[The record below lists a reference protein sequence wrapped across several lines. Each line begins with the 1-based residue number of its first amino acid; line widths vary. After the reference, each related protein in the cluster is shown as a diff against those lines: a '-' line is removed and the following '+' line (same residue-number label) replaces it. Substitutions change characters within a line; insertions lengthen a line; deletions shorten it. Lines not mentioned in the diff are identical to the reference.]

1 MPFFLA
7 LIACF
12 CLLIK
17 VLTLSV
23 SLNKALTY
31 SLSVAHAASLG
42 YTLPQQ
48 NRI

>member
-7 LIACF
+7 LIF

-17 VLTLSV
+17 VLTFSI

-42 YTLPQQ
+42 HTLP
-48 NRI
+48 

>member
-23 SLNKALTY
+23 SLNKALT
-31 SLSVAHAASLG
+31 LFSLG
-42 YTLPQQ
+42 RAR
-48 NRI
+48 RIAWIYVAVTK